1 MLSRSSIWI
10 TTLLMGFTG
19 VQSGCG
25 AVDPSAPEAPRTEQ
39 AEQPLLTG
47 ERALFSA
54 SAVPAV
60 AAANDSAAVELGLR
74 FRSDAPG
81 QIKGVRFY
89 KGAGNTGT
97 HTGSLWSA
105 SGTLLATATFQG
117 ETASGWQEVRFT
129 TPVNIT
135 ADTNYVVS
143 YHAPA
148 GHYAATSNGFASAL
162 DAPPLHAPASVTGG
176 GNGLYRY
183 GASGFPTDTFQATNY
198 WVDVAFQPNDTT
210 PPTAPTNVVAS
221 PNSSTAIDLTW
232 YASVDG
238 NGEMQ
243 GNARA
248 HLVYR
253 GSLLLAELPGTTTSY
268 RDTGLTPATAYQY
281 TVRGRDAAG
290 NVGPA
295 SATVTATTLASSVC
309 NPCSLWNV
317 VTGDPQ
323 FENADATPTE
333 VGLKFHTDV
342 AGTVTKVRYYKAS
355 GDIGPH
361 VGHLWSATGTLLGTT
376 TQAPGETSFGWRE
389 LTFPTPV
396 ALAANTTYV
405 VSYFATAGRYAIST
419 NYFSNAG
426 VDMPP
431 LHAPSAVAAGGNGVR
446 RLNGSGFP
454 SDAWLNTNFWVDI
467 AFVPA
472 TGDASPVDL
481 SVQHDFPAGSGVR
494 GEALSYDITVT
505 NHGTRAAT
513 NLSLD
518 VPVPAGLAPFAF
530 TPTASVGT
538 CGYWTSNT
546 MHCDITSLPAGQ
558 DAVVRMTLV
567 PSLAG
572 TFQFQA
578 TVTAS
583 ETDNVP
589 GNNTSTVTI
598 PVGPASN
605 LVTFDTFDGA
615 DEAITGPHGPFYFVQ
630 NKWYLASPWGG
641 FTTKSVSFNGGG
653 VNQGELSIYGERN
666 IVGLDAFTW
675 DTGATLTLSC
685 FNQPTRIFTLTPGQ
699 VTHVVTNW
707 QGTCSYVTL
716 ATSNGW
722 DTNFDNIELTPLP

>member
-1 MLSRSSIWI
+1 MLRHASRWV
-10 TTLLMGFTG
+10 TTLVVGFTW
-19 VQSGCG
+19 VQAGC
-25 AVDPSAPEAPRTEQ
+25 APAEPTAPETPRTEE
-39 AEQPLLTG
+39 AAQPLLPG
-47 ERALFSA
+47 ERSLFDA

-60 AAANDSAAVELGLR
+60 AAADDSAAVELGVR

-81 QIKGVRFY
+81 RIMGVRFY

-105 SGTLLATATFQG
+105 SGALLATATFQG
-117 ETASGWQEVRFT
+117 ETASGWQEVRFA
-129 TPVNIT
+129 TPVAIA
-135 ADTNYVVS
+135 ADTNYVAS

-162 DAPPLHAPASVTGG
+162 DVPPLHAPASGTEG
-176 GNGLYRY
+176 GNGLYHY
-183 GASGFPTDTFQATNY
+183 GTSGFPTDSYQASNY

-210 PPTAPTNVVAS
+210 PPRAPTNVVAT

-232 YASVDG
+232 YVSVDG
-238 NGEMQ
+238 SGETQ

-253 GSLLLAELPGTTTSY
+253 GSQLIAELSGTTTSY
-268 RDTGLTPATAYQY
+268 RDTGLMPATTYEY

-290 NVGPA
+290 NLSPA

-323 FENADATPTE
+323 FVNADATPTE
-333 VGLKFHTDV
+333 VGLKFRTDV
-342 AGTVTKVRYYKAS
+342 AGTVTKVRYYKS
-355 GDIGPH
+355 SVDTGPH
-361 VGHLWSATGTLLGTT
+361 VGHLWSATGELLGTT
-376 TQAPGETSFGWRE
+376 VQAPGESSFGWRE

-396 ALAANTTYV
+396 SLAANTTYV
-405 VSYFATAGRYAIST
+405 VSYFATVGYYAIT
-419 NYFSNAG
+419 PNYFSSAG
-426 VDMPP
+426 VDVPP

-446 RLNGSGFP
+446 HLNGSGFP
-454 SDAWLNTNFWVDI
+454 SDAWMNTNFWVDV

-472 TGDASPVDL
+472 TGDASPVDV
-481 SVQHDFPAGSGVR
+481 SVEHAFPAGTGVR
-494 GEALSYDITVT
+494 GDALDYDITVT

-513 NLSLD
+513 NLTLD
-518 VPVPAGLAPFAF
+518 VPVPTGLAPFVF
-530 TPTASVGT
+530 TPKASVGT
-538 CGYWTSNT
+538 CGYYTTDN
-546 MHCDITSLPAGQ
+546 MHCDITSLSAGES
-558 DAVVRMTLV
+558 AVVRMTLV
-567 PSLAG
+567 PSISG

-578 TVTAS
+578 TVAAS
-583 ETDNVP
+583 ETDSVP
-589 GNNTSTVTI
+589 GNNTSTLTI
-598 PVGPASN
+598 PVGPSSN

-615 DEAITGPHGPFYFVQ
+615 DEAITGIHGPFYFVF

-641 FTTKSVSFNGGG
+641 FTTKSISFNGGG
-653 VNQGELSIYGERN
+653 VNQGELSIYGERTV
-666 IVGLDAFTW
+666 VGLDAFTW

-685 FNQPTRIFTLTPGQ
+685 FNQPTRTFTLTPGQ

-707 QGTCSYVTL
+707 QGTCSSVTL

-722 DTNFDNIELTPLP
+722 DTNFDNIELSPLP

>member
-1 MLSRSSIWI
+1 MLSRSSFWI
-10 TTLLMGFTG
+10 TSLLLGFTG
-19 VQSGCG
+19 IQTGCG
-25 AVDPSAPEAPRTEQ
+25 AGEPSATDAPRTEQ
-39 AEQPLLTG
+39 AAQPLLTG
-47 ERALFSA
+47 ERALFGA
-54 SAVPAV
+54 SEVPAV
-60 AAANDSAAVELGLR
+60 AAANDSAAVELGMR

-81 QIKGVRFY
+81 QLKGVRFY

-105 SGTLLATATFQG
+105 TGSLLATATFQG
-117 ETASGWQEVRFT
+117 ETASGWQEVRFA

-148 GHYAATSNGFASAL
+148 GHYAVTSNGFASAL
-162 DAPPLHAPASVTGG
+162 DAPPLHAPASGTGS

-183 GASGFPTDTFQATNY
+183 GTSGFPTDSFQASNY

-210 PPTAPTNVVAS
+210 PPTAPTNVVAT

-248 HLVYR
+248 HRVYR
-253 GSLLLAELPGTTTSY
+253 GSQLLAELPGTTTSY
-268 RDTGLTPATAYQY
+268 RDTGLTPATAYTY

-295 SATVTATTLASSVC
+295 SATVTATTLASSTC

-317 VTGDPQ
+317 VTGDPHAI
-323 FENADATPTE
+323 NGDATPAE

-342 AGTVTKVRYYKAS
+342 AGTVTKVRYYKS
-355 GDIGPH
+355 GMDTPPA

-376 TQAPGETSFGWRE
+376 VQAPVESGFGWRE
-389 LTFPTPV
+389 LAFTTPV
-396 ALAANTTYV
+396 SLAANTTYV
-405 VSYFATAGRYAIST
+405 VSYFAPGGYYAITSS
-419 NYFSNAG
+419 YFSSAG

-431 LHAPSAVAAGGNGVR
+431 LHAPSSVAAGGNGVR
-446 RLNGSGFP
+446 HLNGSGFP
-454 SDAWLNTNFWVDI
+454 SDTYYNANFWVDV

-481 SVQHDFPAGSGVR
+481 SVQHDFPAGAGVR
-494 GEALSYDITVT
+494 GQALSYEVTVT

-513 NLSLD
+513 NLSFD
-518 VPVPAGLAPFAF
+518 IPVPAGLAPYAF
-530 TPTASVGT
+530 TPEASVGT
-538 CGYWTSNT
+538 CGYWVSNI

-558 DAVVRMTLV
+558 DAVIRMTLV
-567 PSLAG
+567 PSVAG

-589 GNNTSTVTI
+589 ANNTSTLTI
-598 PVGPASN
+598 PIGPATN
-605 LVTFDTFDGA
+605 VVTFDTFDGE
-615 DEAITGPHGPFYFVQ
+615 DGPLTGIHGPFYFVQ
-630 NKWYLASPWGG
+630 NHWYLASPWGG

-653 VNQGELSIYGERN
+653 MNQGELSIHGPRTV
-666 IVGLDAFTW
+666 VGLDAFTW
-675 DTGATLTLSC
+675 DAGATLTVSC
-685 FNQPTRIFTLTPGQ
+685 FNQPTRTFTLTQGQ

-722 DTNFDNIELTPLP
+722 DTNFDNIELSPLP